1 VLASRLCGSA
11 PMMTLCC
18 LLSGCWSLYVSFA
31 GVKLVAACHDLRQPN
46 VRVAVQP
53 VRLTDALNFEN

>member
-1 VLASRLCGSA
+1 MV
-11 PMMTLCC
+11 TLCC

-53 VRLTDALNFEN
+53 VRLTDALSFEN